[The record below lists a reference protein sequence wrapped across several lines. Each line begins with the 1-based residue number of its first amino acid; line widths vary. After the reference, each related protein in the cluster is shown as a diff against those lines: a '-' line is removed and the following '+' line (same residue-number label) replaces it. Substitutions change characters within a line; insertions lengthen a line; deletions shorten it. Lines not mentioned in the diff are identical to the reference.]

1 MLSDIT
7 GFLASIWSAFSGL
20 QVPLLGISFATLYTG
35 VFVVAFS
42 MLILKPILGIAQ
54 SAVHSHA
61 RITSRHNNNKPK
73 GSENDARTH

>member
-7 GFLASIWSAFSGL
+7 SFLASIWSAFSSL

-35 VFVVAFS
+35 VFVVVFS

-54 SAVHSHA
+54 SAAHSHA
-61 RITSRHNNNKPK
+61 RITSRHNNYKPN
-73 GSENDARTH
+73 GRNNNASPN

>member
-1 MLSDIT
+1 MISDIT

-35 VFVVAFS
+35 IFVVCFS

-54 SAVHSHA
+54 SAAHSHA
-61 RITSRHNNNKPK
+61 RITSKHNNNKPNRRDNNA
-73 GSENDARTH
+73 SPN

>member
-7 GFLASIWSAFSGL
+7 SFLATIWSAFSNL

-35 VFVVAFS
+35 IFAVAFS

-54 SAVHSHA
+54 SAAHSHT
-61 RITSRHNNNKPK
+61 RITSRHNTNKPK
-73 GSENDARTH
+73 GRDNNAGLN